1 MTQLPSLDDAH
12 SFWTSSSSD
21 VPAGVTQEEDH
32 TRFLIHLLSAMR
44 ALIFIARRVQPF
56 LSRFTVCSDFSL
68 NTFSEKKKKTSKLR
82 VEPSSPQLLGFQSS
96 RGSRR
101 NKKAINNRAIIVS
114 LINPDFEKQKKTK
127 IVVGR
132 NRTTVNAIVRVSIY
146 HRLYSDGTRD
156 LARFA
161 RGF

>member
-1 MTQLPSLDDAH
+1 MT
-12 SFWTSSSSD
+12 T
-21 VPAGVTQEEDH
+21 AGF
-32 TRFLIHLLSAMR
+32 R
-44 ALIFIARRVQPF
+44 
-56 LSRFTVCSDFSL
+56 
-68 NTFSEKKKKTSKLR
+68 KKLKSSKLR

-101 NKKAINNRAIIVS
+101 NKKAINNQLFIVS
-114 LINPDFEKQKKTK
+114 LINPDFEEKKK

-132 NRTTVNAIVRVSIY
+132 IRTTVNAIVRVSIY
-146 HRLYSDGTRD
+146 HRLYSDGTHD